1 MKRIKFSLLLCSL
14 LLFSYVPLSAQTLH
28 AIIFAN
34 TKCPGDKP
42 GDPGIGP
49 SVTVDFQRMGL
60 ELTTISKSIGYQLK
74 KYYYY
79 DTPDRFS
86 RSSLDN
92 VLNSLSCKP
101 DDIVFFYY
109 SGHGGRA
116 QNEQSNFPEM
126 VLKVSGTPYTTDFY
140 PLYNVYKRIR
150 GKSPRLTIV
159 MGDLCNSVIDG
170 FFTQEKQSKGATVLS
185 KNVCDVYKNL
195 FLNVE
200 GGLIAAS
207 SKPGQVSRCYQFRND
222 NGKWTDAGGYFT
234 HSYLSLLQYCVK
246 ENRDVS
252 WELLMDSAVELTKKL
267 TRGSS
272 PQTPIYLSELQK
284 ATHTPGTSTSQTPQ
298 TPVQSNDAATNLQDK
313 IAYALSKVGNK
324 NVALSD
330 RIRNIQPALDYV
342 SPSARIQVVGC
353 DNSTIVNTT
362 TAEKYLNYLS
372 IASNI
377 NQIVVLD
384 MDNKNGGKPTS
395 IRVHE
400 IHFN

>member
-1 MKRIKFSLLLCSL
+1 MNRIKFALLMCSL
-14 LLFSYVPLSAQTLH
+14 LLFSHVPLSAHTLH

-34 TKCPGDKP
+34 TKCPGEKP

-79 DTPDRFS
+79 DTPDRFC

-92 VLNSLSCKP
+92 VLNSLTCDP

-116 QNEQSNFPEM
+116 ENEQSSFPEM
-126 VLKVSGTPYTTDFY
+126 VLKVSGTPYTSDLY

-150 GKSPRLTIV
+150 RKSPRLTIV
-159 MGDLCNSVIDG
+159 MGDLCNSLMKG
-170 FFTQEKQSKGATVLS
+170 FFTHEKQSKGATVLS

-200 GGLIAAS
+200 GGLITAS
-207 SKPGQVSRCYQFRND
+207 SKPGQTSGCNEEV
-222 NGKWTDAGGYFT
+222 GGFFT
-234 HSYLSLLQYCVK
+234 ISYLSVLQYYVK
-246 ENRDVS
+246 ENRDIS
-252 WELLMDSAVELTKKL
+252 WEFLMDSAVELTKEI
-267 TRGSS
+267 TGGAS

-284 ATHTPGTSTSQTPQ
+284 ATHSPSTSASQTPQ
-298 TPVQSNDAATNLQDK
+298 TPLQSNDAATNLQDK
-313 IAYALSKVGNK
+313 IAYAMSMVGNK
-324 NVALSD
+324 NVSLSD
-330 RIRNIQPALDYV
+330 RIRNIQTALGYV
-342 SPSARIQVVGC
+342 SPATRIQVVGC

-384 MDNKNGGKPTS
+384 MDNKSGGTPTS